1 MSTAENSRP
10 ALFDRIFKPEH
21 IILENGHTIDRP
33 KSRMP
38 LILTVL
44 VIVVW
49 ISVVATG
56 FNFHTIIDRRN
67 QLTVI
72 LSQIFQPKWSYL
84 DKVWKPLIETIKMSL
99 MGTVIGCLLGLPMA
113 IFASTNIN

>member
-56 FNFHTIIDRRN
+56 FN
-67 QLTVI
+67 
-72 LSQIFQPKWSYL
+72 
-84 DKVWKPLIETIKMSL
+84 
-99 MGTVIGCLLGLPMA
+99 
-113 IFASTNIN
+113 